1 MKQVLLVH
9 DAQENFLSR
18 VEYLESKGYAV
29 TLCPS
34 SVEALR
40 LCESQKPDLVITDV
54 LIEGQHGFDLVTA
67 LRARFKPEE
76 LPMLVCSGIYRGRA
90 YNEEAF
96 ARGAQAYLRW
106 PAALDDLGQEVEQLF
121 ADASGPEGDPGLDQ
135 AA

>member
-1 MKQVLLVH
+1 MKQILLVH
-9 DAQENFLSR
+9 DAQENYLSR

-29 TLCPS
+29 TLSTS

-40 LCESQKPDLVITDV
+40 ICESHKPDLVITDV

-67 LRARFKPEE
+67 LRARFKPED
-76 LPMLVCSGIYRGRA
+76 LPMLICSGIYRGRA

-96 ARGAQAYLRW
+96 TRGAQAYLRW
-106 PAALDDLGQEVEQLF
+106 PAALDDLGREVELLF
-121 ADASGPEGDPGLDQ
+121 EDASASEGEENLDQ